1 MALAVEKGEGRAMS
15 DSTSPRPSSSPTTP
29 PSRSLSTHARRL
41 LEVLRYAF
49 ASDTGIAP
57 GVASLLYN
65 RVLGDAASAT
75 AVISFLKGATG
86 GSYDEGLSAQLDAT
100 NANRSALKP
109 PGECGT
115 GSGSGSAGPPL
126 DVRLFSWELSYF
138 SGKVRAYLR
147 FKARGEDRLRFED
160 INADPELIQTLLLP
174 ATRTNVVPQVQV
186 RSRRRRGARRGSPA
200 SPCVL

>member
-1 MALAVEKGEGRAMS
+1 MS
-15 DSTSPRPSSSPTTP
+15 SSTTPRPSSTTP
-29 PSRSLSTHARRL
+29 PSRSLSTHALRL

-49 ASDTGIAP
+49 ATDTGIAP
-57 GVASLLYN
+57 GIASLLYN
-65 RVLGDAASAT
+65 RILGDAASAT

-100 NANRSALKP
+100 SANKSALKP
-109 PGECGT
+109 PGESGTGTGT
-115 GSGSGSAGPPL
+115 GSAPPPL

-160 INADPELIQTLLLP
+160 IHADPELIQTLLLP
-174 ATRTNVVPQVQV
+174 ATGTNVVPQVQV
-186 RSRRRRGARRGSPA
+186 RRSV
-200 SPCVL
+200 CVCV